1 MSTTDD
7 PTDPRLT
14 RGADAEPSPQAEV
27 YLVLSEADR
36 AKGFIR
42 PLRRTY
48 VHALGCGATTT
59 MALDIAETY
68 ARQPWFYGSTYCVGC
83 SMHRPVDEFVWD
95 GTTEQVGS

>member
-7 PTDPRLT
+7 PNDPRLT
-14 RGADAEPSPQAEV
+14 RGADAEPAPQAEV

-48 VHALGCGATTT
+48 LHNLGCGAATT

-83 SMHRPVDEFVWD
+83 RMHRPVDEFVWD